1 MRIEI
6 QGISKT
12 FCTDGRTVQA
22 VKDAEMTF
30 PAGKTV
36 GILGASGSGKS
47 TLGQIVAGLQRPDTG
62 EILVDGKSV
71 SYPYR
76 EPIRRKIQI
85 LFQHPEVSFNPR
97 LTLLQSLREPYLLR
111 KLPFDRRE
119 LCGRLERFGL
129 YEEHLERYPHELS
142 GGELQRAALMRILV
156 LEPDCIVLDEPT
168 SMLDSISQAQIV
180 RMLRELQE
188 QKGVTYL
195 FITHHAALAELFCDE
210 IYQIFDGKPVPMRE
224 SGGQTI

>member
-1 MRIEI
+1 
-6 QGISKT
+6 
-12 FCTDGRTVQA
+12 
-22 VKDAEMTF
+22 
-30 PAGKTV
+30 
-36 GILGASGSGKS
+36 
-47 TLGQIVAGLQRPDTG
+47 
-62 EILVDGKSV
+62 
-71 SYPYR
+71 
-76 EPIRRKIQI
+76 
-85 LFQHPEVSFNPR
+85 
-97 LTLLQSLREPYLLR
+97 
-111 KLPFDRRE
+111 
-119 LCGRLERFGL
+119 
-129 YEEHLERYPHELS
+129 
-142 GGELQRAALMRILV
+142 MRILV